1 MTRLARRR
9 WPAIITAALAATA
22 AVMPGFTVGA
32 LAPSMQDA
40 LHTSRTTLGLAMS
53 AFYAASALGSPVA
66 KRLAARLPVPV
77 ALSAAAMVASL
88 SMLAL
93 SRAGH
98 VAVLFPVLVVA
109 GFANG
114 LVQPA
119 AGRLIAARAPD
130 RRRSL
135 AAGTIGAALGAGT
148 LVPGLLVALV
158 VHPYGWR
165 AAMAIAG
172 LLALAPVALA
182 PLTRT
187 PAADRRRTAAASA
200 PMPRAVRRT
209 LVLWAVAAALSATG
223 NNAVA
228 SYFVQLG
235 AHSGVPD
242 GLTGELLALSAV
254 IAIAVRLVAGALA
267 DRAPRGDRAVIAGMM
282 LSGAAGLALIAAGNP
297 VAFLAGAVLA
307 FSAGWGWTGLLLSAA
322 LRLLPDR
329 AENAG
334 HTVQVGVYTGATIA
348 PFTFGAL
355 SASLGFA
362 AAALLAAVAALA
374 AATLM
379 ATTIPN
385 LYDLRRAVVMRPAMT
400 TARRGS
406 ACGEDA
412 AGHRAEA

>member
-1 MTRLARRR
+1 MTAPAPARTGH
-9 WPAIITAALAATA
+9 WPAIVTAAVAATA

-32 LAPSMQDA
+32 LAPSMQHT
-40 LHTSRTTLGLAMS
+40 LHTDRATLGLAMS
-53 AFYAASALGSPVA
+53 AFYAASALGSPAA
-66 KRLAARLPVPV
+66 KRLAARLPVPA
-77 ALSAAAMVASL
+77 ALAAAAAVASL

-98 VAVLFPVLVVA
+98 VAVLFPVLVAA

-119 AGRLIAARAPD
+119 AGRLIAARAPA

-172 LLALAPVALA
+172 LLALVPVALA

-187 PAADRRRTAAASA
+187 PAAGPRRTAAASA

-242 GLTGELLALSAV
+242 GLTGDLLAMSAV
-254 IAIAVRLVAGALA
+254 IAIAVRLAAGALA
-267 DRAPRGDRAVIAGMM
+267 DRAPRGDRTVIAVMM
-282 LSGAAGLALIAAGNP
+282 LSGAAGLALIAAGSP
-297 VAFLAGAVLA
+297 VTFLAGAVLA

-329 AENAG
+329 AEYAG

-355 SASLGFA
+355 SASFGFA
-362 AAALLAAVAALA
+362 AAALLAAVAALTA
-374 AATLM
+374 ASLM
-379 ATTIPN
+379 ATTT
-385 LYDLRRAVVMRPAMT
+385 RHSV
-400 TARRGS
+400 S
-406 ACGEDA
+406 CGESPSLRA
-412 AGHRAEA
+412 A

>member
-1 MTRLARRR
+1 MTRLAERR
-9 WPAIITAALAATA
+9 WPAVIAAALAAPA

-53 AFYAASALGSPVA
+53 AFYAASALGSPAA

-77 ALSAAAMVASL
+77 ALSAAAAVASL

-98 VAVLFPVLVVA
+98 VAALFPVLVAA

-119 AGRLIAARAPD
+119 AGRLIAARAPE
-130 RRRSL
+130 RRRTL

-172 LLALAPVALA
+172 LLALVPVALA

-187 PAADRRRTAAASA
+187 PAAGPRRKAASA

-242 GLTGELLALSAV
+242 GLTGDLLAMSAV

-267 DRAPRGDRAVIAGMM
+267 DRAPRGDRTVIAGMM
-282 LSGAAGLALIAAGNP
+282 LSGAAGLALIAAGSP
-297 VAFLAGAVLA
+297 AAFLAGAVLA

-362 AAALLAAVAALA
+362 AAALAAAAAALA
-374 AATLM
+374 AAALM
-379 ATTIPN
+379 ATTIPD
-385 LYDLRRAVVMRPAMT
+385 LVDLRRVAART
-400 TARRGS
+400 TTRRAS

-412 AGHRAEA
+412 ARHRAEA

>member
-1 MTRLARRR
+1 MTAPARTGH
-9 WPAIITAALAATA
+9 WPAIVAAAAAATA

-32 LAPSMQDA
+32 LAPSMEDA
-40 LHTSRTTLGLAMS
+40 LHTNRATLGLAMS
-53 AFYAASALGSPVA
+53 AFYAASALGSPAA
-66 KRLAARLPVPV
+66 KRLAARLPVPA
-77 ALSAAAMVASL
+77 ALSAAAAVAAL

-98 VAVLFPVLVVA
+98 VAVLFPVLAAA
-109 GFANG
+109 GLANG

-172 LLALAPVALA
+172 LLALVPVALA

-187 PAADRRRTAAASA
+187 PAAGPRRTAASA

-242 GLTGELLALSAV
+242 GLTGDLLAMSAV
-254 IAIAVRLVAGALA
+254 IAIAVRLAAGALA
-267 DRAPRGDRAVIAGMM
+267 DRAPRGDRTVIAVMM
-282 LSGAAGLALIAAGNP
+282 LSGAAGLALIAAGSP
-297 VAFLAGAVLA
+297 VTFLAGAVLA

-362 AAALLAAVAALA
+362 AAALLAAAAALTA
-374 AATLM
+374 AALM
-379 ATTIPN
+379 AATTRPS
-385 LYDLRRAVVMRPAMT
+385 LR
-400 TARRGS
+400 
-406 ACGEDA
+406 CGESPSLRA
-412 AGHRAEA
+412 A

>member
-1 MTRLARRR
+1 MTASATARTGH
-9 WPAIITAALAATA
+9 WPAIVAAAAAATA

-32 LAPSMQDA
+32 LAPSMQHA
-40 LHTSRTTLGLAMS
+40 LHTDRTTLGLAMS
-53 AFYAASALGSPVA
+53 AFYAASALGSPAA
-66 KRLAARLPVPV
+66 KRLAARLPVPA
-77 ALSAAAMVASL
+77 ALSAAAAVASL

-98 VAVLFPVLVVA
+98 VAVLFPVLVAA

-172 LLALAPVALA
+172 LLALVPVALA

-187 PAADRRRTAAASA
+187 PAAGPRRAAAASA

-209 LVLWAVAAALSATG
+209 LVLWAAAAALSATG

-242 GLTGELLALSAV
+242 GLTGDLLAMSAV
-254 IAIAVRLVAGALA
+254 IAIAVRLAVGALA
-267 DRAPRGDRAVIAGMM
+267 DRAPRGDRTVIAVMM
-282 LSGAAGLALIAAGNP
+282 LSGAAGLALIAAGSP
-297 VAFLAGAVLA
+297 VTFLAGAVLA

-362 AAALLAAVAALA
+362 AAALLAAAAALTA
-374 AATLM
+374 ASLMAAT
-379 ATTIPN
+379 I
-385 LYDLRRAVVMRPAMT
+385 RPAL
-400 TARRGS
+400 R
-406 ACGEDA
+406 CGESPSLRA
-412 AGHRAEA
+412 A

>member
-1 MTRLARRR
+1 MTGPVPRGGP
-9 WPAIITAALAATA
+9 WPAVVTAALTATA
-22 AVMPGFTVGA
+22 AVMPGFAVGA
-32 LAPSMQDA
+32 FAPSMQDT
-40 LHTSRTTLGLAMS
+40 LHTTRTTLGLAMS
-53 AFYAASALGSPVA
+53 AFYAASALGSPAA
-66 KRLAARLPVPV
+66 KRLAARLPVPAV
-77 ALSAAAMVASL
+77 LPAAAIVAAL
-88 SMLAL
+88 AMLAL

-119 AGRLIAARAPD
+119 AGRLIAARAPA

-135 AAGTIGAALGAGT
+135 AAGTVGAALGAGT

-165 AAMAIAG
+165 AAMTIAG
-172 LLALAPVALA
+172 LLALVPAALA

-187 PAADRRRTAAASA
+187 PPAGRRRVTYAPQ

-209 LVLWAVAAALSATG
+209 LVLWAAAAALSATG

-242 GLTGELLALSAV
+242 ALTGDLLAMSAL
-254 IAIAVRLVAGALA
+254 IAIAVRLAAGALA
-267 DRAPRGDRAVIAGMM
+267 DRAPRGDRAVIAAMM
-282 LSGAAGLALIAAGNP
+282 LSGAAGLALIAAGSP
-297 VAFLAGAVLA
+297 VTFLAGAVLA

-355 SASLGFA
+355 SASFGFA

-374 AATLM
+374 AASLM
-379 ATTIPN
+379 ATTTN
-385 LYDLRRAVVMRPAMT
+385 LPQPGASL
-400 TARRGS
+400 S
-406 ACGEDA
+406 CGESSLC
-412 AGHRAEA
+412 GSP